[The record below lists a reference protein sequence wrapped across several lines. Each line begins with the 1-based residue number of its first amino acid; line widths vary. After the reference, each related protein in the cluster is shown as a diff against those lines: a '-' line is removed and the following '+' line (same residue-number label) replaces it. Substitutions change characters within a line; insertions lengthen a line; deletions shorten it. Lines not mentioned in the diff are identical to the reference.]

1 MPYYIGDVI
10 KESKK
15 LVIRT
20 PEEFKKTGIDA
31 KIKTRVDS
39 VDPKKGSLSLSD
51 GTSLPYDFL
60 VMATGAE
67 AIRLD
72 IPGRDLE
79 GVYVFRDLT
88 DALKMKSYL
97 NEKGC
102 RKAVLIGAGYIG
114 MEMCEA
120 LRSLGI
126 EVKVM
131 DILPR
136 PTVRWDAEFTK
147 MIMEEL
153 AKNQVEFLPETQ
165 PLAIEKGK
173 DYRLKLQTSAGE
185 LDADLVLM
193 GVGTTRNTA
202 LAKSMG
208 LALGES
214 GAIKVDFRQ
223 KTSQDRVY
231 AVGDCCEVFHK
242 VAGRWVYIPLGDVA
256 NKQGRVAGQN
266 IGGYPAEFP
275 GVVGAQ
281 AFKVFNLEVA
291 ATGLT
296 EEEAAKYG
304 FQPVSAMIWGLP
316 VGRPMA
322 KGEKLGI
329 KLVGDKTTGKLLGGQ
344 CIGEKGAVQRVSSL
358 SVALWAGLSVDEVG
372 YLDLPYAPPFGGAW
386 DAIHITAQSLRGKM

>member
-20 PEEFKKTGIDA
+20 PEEFKKTGIDV
-31 KIKTRVDS
+31 KIKTRVDGI
-39 VDPKKGSLSLSD
+39 DTKKGSLSLSD
-51 GTSLPYDFL
+51 GTSLPYDLL

-67 AIRLD
+67 ASRLD

-97 NEKGC
+97 NEQGC
-102 RKAVLIGAGYIG
+102 KKAVLIGAGYIG

-120 LRSLGI
+120 LRNLGI

-147 MIMEEL
+147 MIVEEL
-153 AKNQVEFLPETQ
+153 AKNQVEFLPETK

-173 DYRLKLQTSAGE
+173 EYRLKLQTSGGE

-193 GVGTTRNTA
+193 GVGTKRNA
-202 LAKSMG
+202 VLAESMG

-223 KTSQDRVY
+223 KTSREGVY

-242 VAGRWVYIPLGDVA
+242 VAGRWVYFPLGDVA

-275 GVVGAQ
+275 GIVGAQ

-322 KGEKLGI
+322 KGEKLGV

-358 SVALWAGLSVDEVG
+358 SVALWAGLSVDEIG

-386 DAIHITAQSLRGKM
+386 DAIHIAAQSLRGKM

>member
-10 KESKK
+10 KESKR

-20 PEEFKKTGIDA
+20 PEEFKKTGIEV
-31 KIKTRVDS
+31 KLKTRVDS
-39 VDPKKGSLSLSD
+39 VDPQKGSLSLSD
-51 GTSLPYDFL
+51 NTSLPYDFL

-72 IPGRDLE
+72 IPGKDME

-97 NEKGC
+97 NEQRC

-147 MIMEEL
+147 VIVDEL
-153 AKNQVEFLPETQ
+153 AKNQVEFLPETK
-165 PLAIEKGK
+165 PMAIEKGK
-173 DYRLKLQTSAGE
+173 DYRLKLNTSGGE

-193 GVGTTRNTA
+193 GVGTKRNAA
-202 LAKSMG
+202 LAESMG
-208 LALGES
+208 IALGES
-214 GAIKVDFRQ
+214 SAIKVDFRQ
-223 KTSQDRVY
+223 KTSREGVY

-266 IGGYPAEFP
+266 IGGYQAEFP

-281 AFKVFNLEVA
+281 AFKVFKLEVA

-304 FQPVSAMIWGLP
+304 FEPVSAMIWGLP

-329 KLVGDKTTGKLLGGQ
+329 KLVGDKKTGKLLGGQ

-358 SVALWAGLSVDEVG
+358 SVALWAGLTVDEVG

>member
-10 KESKK
+10 KESRR

-20 PEEFKKTGIDA
+20 PEEFKKTGIDV

-39 VDPKKGSLSLSD
+39 VDSQKGSLSLSD
-51 GTSLPYDFL
+51 GTNLPYDFL

-72 IPGRDLE
+72 IPGSDLE

-97 NEKGC
+97 NEQGC
-102 RKAVLIGAGYIG
+102 KKAVLIGAGYIG

-136 PTVRWDAEFTK
+136 PAVRWDAEFTK
-147 MIMEEL
+147 MIVEEL
-153 AKNQVEFLPETQ
+153 AKNRVEFLPETK

-173 DYRLKLQTSAGE
+173 DYRLKLHTSGGE

-193 GVGTTRNTA
+193 GVGTKRNAA
-202 LAKSMG
+202 LAESMG
-208 LALGES
+208 IALGES

-223 KTSQDRVY
+223 KTSREGVY

-242 VAGRWVYIPLGDVA
+242 VAGRWVYFPLGDVA

-266 IGGYPAEFP
+266 IGGYAAEFP

-281 AFKVFNLEVA
+281 AFKVFKLEVA

-304 FQPVSAMIWGLP
+304 FEPVSAMIWGLP

-322 KGEKLGI
+322 KGEKLGV
-329 KLVGDKTTGKLLGGQ
+329 KLVGDKKTGKLLGGQ

-386 DAIHITAQSLRGKM
+386 DAIHIAAQSLRGKM

>member
-20 PEEFKKTGIDA
+20 PEEFKKTGIDV
-31 KIKTRVDS
+31 KIKTRVDG
-39 VDPKKGSLSLSD
+39 VDPQKGSLSLSD
-51 GTSLPYDFL
+51 GTSLHYDLL

-67 AIRLD
+67 ATRLD

-79 GVYVFRDLT
+79 GVFVMRDLT

-102 RKAVLIGAGYIG
+102 KKAVLIGAGYIG

-120 LRSLGI
+120 LRNLGI
-126 EVKVM
+126 EVKIM

-136 PTVRWDAEFTK
+136 PAIRWDSEFTK
-147 MIMEEL
+147 MIVEEL
-153 AKNQVEFLPETQ
+153 VKNQVEFLPETK

-173 DYRLKLQTSAGE
+173 EYRLKLQTSGGE

-193 GVGTTRNTA
+193 GVGTKRNA
-202 LAKSMG
+202 VLAESMG

-223 KTSQDRVY
+223 KTSRDGVY

-242 VAGRWVYIPLGDVA
+242 VAGRWVYFPLGDVA

-281 AFKVFNLEVA
+281 AFKVFKLEVA

-322 KGEKLGI
+322 KGEKLGV

-386 DAIHITAQSLRGKM
+386 DAIHIAAQSLRGKM

>member
-10 KESKK
+10 KESKR

-20 PEEFKKTGIDA
+20 PEEFKKTGIDV
-31 KIKTRVDS
+31 KTKTQVEDVDVS
-39 VDPKKGSLSLSD
+39 KGVLSLSD
-51 GTSLPYDFL
+51 GTTLPYDIL
-60 VMATGAE
+60 VMATGAD
-67 AIRLD
+67 ALRLD
-72 IPGRDLE
+72 IPGADME
-79 GVYVFRDLT
+79 GVHVMRNLMDT
-88 DALKMKSYL
+88 LKLKSYL
-97 NEKGC
+97 SEQGC
-102 RKAVLIGAGYIG
+102 KKAVLIGAGYIG

-120 LRSLGI
+120 LRNLGI

-136 PTVRWDAEFTK
+136 PAVRWDAEFTK
-147 MIMEEL
+147 MIVEEL
-153 AKNQVEFLPETQ
+153 VKNKVEFIPETK
-165 PLAIEKGK
+165 PLAIERGK
-173 DYRLKLQTSAGE
+173 DCRLKLITSGDD

-193 GVGTTRNTA
+193 GVGTKRNTT
-202 LAKSMG
+202 LAESMG
-208 LALGES
+208 LAIGES

-223 KTSQDRVY
+223 KTSREGVY

-242 VAGRWVYIPLGDVA
+242 VAGQWVYFPLGDIA

-275 GVVGAQ
+275 GIVGAQ

-296 EEEAAKYG
+296 EEEAIKFG
-304 FQPVSAMIWGLP
+304 FQPVSALIWGLP

-322 KGEKLGI
+322 KGEKLGV

-344 CIGEKGAVQRVSSL
+344 CIGERGAVQRVSSL

>member
-147 MIMEEL
+147 MIVEEL
-153 AKNQVEFLPETQ
+153 AKNQVEFLPETK

-173 DYRLKLQTSAGE
+173 EYRLKLHTVAPPSGARCRLPGAP
-185 LDADLVLM
+185 DPSDR
-193 GVGTTRNTA
+193 GNTA
-202 LAKSMG
+202 RPYPSLARASS
-208 LALGES
+208 S
-214 GAIKVDFRQ
+214 G
-223 KTSQDRVY
+223 
-231 AVGDCCEVFHK
+231 
-242 VAGRWVYIPLGDVA
+242 
-256 NKQGRVAGQN
+256 
-266 IGGYPAEFP
+266 
-275 GVVGAQ
+275 
-281 AFKVFNLEVA
+281 
-291 ATGLT
+291 
-296 EEEAAKYG
+296 
-304 FQPVSAMIWGLP
+304 
-316 VGRPMA
+316 
-322 KGEKLGI
+322 
-329 KLVGDKTTGKLLGGQ
+329 
-344 CIGEKGAVQRVSSL
+344 
-358 SVALWAGLSVDEVG
+358 
-372 YLDLPYAPPFGGAW
+372 
-386 DAIHITAQSLRGKM
+386 